1 MRYFILLKSLRLS
14 LIIGYNMS
22 KDDIKDDESILSLTH
37 RIIEAFKFAFAWRPF
52 LGDPDFEDV
61 NKVRW

>member
-1 MRYFILLKSLRLS
+1 
-14 LIIGYNMS
+14 MS

-37 RIIEAFKFAFAWRPF
+37 RVIEAFKFAFAWRPF
-52 LGDPDFEDV
+52 LGDPDFVDV